1 MWMILKRKFILFQQL
16 LSMNIYDMEWF
27 FWKNIYFNHFF
38 ACVHLYY
45 LNGFSKRTLILFE
58 QEIITN
64 KNKQKRKKI
73 KNEKW

>member
-1 MWMILKRKFILFQQL
+1 
-16 LSMNIYDMEWF
+16 
-27 FWKNIYFNHFF
+27 
-38 ACVHLYY
+38 

-73 KNEKW
+73 KNEKIINQKRKKRKKPRIGI